1 MFLFGL
7 NLVKEL
13 LSTNTGKIFSEN
25 GYLFR
30 FSKQN
35 DHRHGGQTDA
45 RVAAVERSGGAG
57 ERAALVLQSAPVDSV
72 PVQNAA

>member
-1 MFLFGL
+1 MFLYG
-7 NLVKEL
+7 
-13 LSTNTGKIFSEN
+13 EN